1 MEYLEI
7 HFLIET
13 DSESG
18 TCFWTKFS
26 FIVECR
32 LNDYCLVHPLK
43 KFLNPLKKF
52 WHFFVSNWLNFELT
66 CGVCISILEFGS
78 SSRSSRSSLSSD
90 SSKLKS
96 SSSEMSFSVMQEL
109 VSLVTANFAPF
120 GQRNVPDW
128 SFEQQK
134 LFRIGVPPQKPGQG
148 PCFPLQSKRQFFSL
162 FSSQSGTFIGF
173 SEWIINYSLIHWK
186 CNLFW
191 LSSIFI
197 SPGVMQ

>member
-1 MEYLEI
+1 MFQI
-7 HFLIET
+7 DDIN
-13 DSESG
+13 
-18 TCFWTKFS
+18 K
-26 FIVECR
+26 
-32 LNDYCLVHPLK
+32 
-43 KFLNPLKKF
+43 
-52 WHFFVSNWLNFELT
+52 LT
-66 CGVCISILEFGS
+66 CGVCISMVEFGS
-78 SSRSSRSSLSSD
+78 FSRSSLSSD

-134 LFRIGVPPQKPGQG
+134 LFKIGVPPQKPGQG

-173 SEWIINYSLIHWK
+173 SE
-186 CNLFW
+186 
-191 LSSIFI
+191 
-197 SPGVMQ
+197 